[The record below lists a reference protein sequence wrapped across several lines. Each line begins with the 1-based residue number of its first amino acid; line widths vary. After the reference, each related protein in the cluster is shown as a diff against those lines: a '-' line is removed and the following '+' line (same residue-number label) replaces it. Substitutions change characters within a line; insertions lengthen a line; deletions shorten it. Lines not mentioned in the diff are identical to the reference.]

1 MEIKCLNCGGVDLR
15 FQKLGIPLRPQ
26 SGRPPQSELA
36 VTAVECESCG
46 FIGIFAGDQPE
57 TSATQNWPTTKS
69 SQSHRSW
76 RCGRI
81 MAAVFEVK
89 KEIPAYAVAWR
100 VL

>member
-57 TSATQNWPTTKS
+57 KHTKS

-81 MAAVFEVK
+81 MSPVFEVK

>member
-57 TSATQNWPTTKS
+57 KHQ
-69 SQSHRSW
+69 QHRISPLPNHLNH
-76 RCGRI
+76 I
-81 MAAVFEVK
+81 AAGDVGV
-89 KEIPAYAVAWR
+89 
-100 VL
+100 